1 MRRLKNLEQE
11 SDILRRKKRA
21 LLQPESVEDDLRCFT
36 NAFDPPKPNDE
47 RLASKAFVKMEREH
61 RNTFQSSGAP
71 SPYAAGRG
79 GGHADTYGVGTRP
92 EKQEASLA
100 ADPVP

>member
-1 MRRLKNLEQE
+1 MEQE

-79 GGHADTYGVGTRP
+79 GGHADIRKREMSGSMAERGHSVSSQVSYI
-92 EKQEASLA
+92 KL
-100 ADPVP
+100 